1 MSMSKGGSV
10 PQLRWSSVS
19 RAASDRI
26 VAAIAKPE
34 TPFVRVDLGDQISGN
49 AWRVFHLDKK
59 AGFERE
65 ISFGGFEHLAVPL
78 RLLGKDGSVGTIAF
92 VGKACYAART
102 TRAGLGLSLNRLW
115 LAALGCGFCLPVVE
129 IIDAPTLHWWVEHWA
144 PLQASTSSS
153 CATSGKPS
161 RTRNSSSFQEPRRG
175 VPREAEASA
184 LSEAQH
190 RPL

>member
-19 RAASDRI
+19 RAASDRT

-102 TRAGLGLSLNRLW
+102 TRAGLGLGLNRLW

-129 IIDAPTLHWWVEHWA
+129 IIDAPTLHWWVEHFEGSAAGVDLVVMRDIGKAFEDAEQLLVPGA
-144 PLQASTSSS
+144 PARRSSRS
-153 CATSGKPS
+153 
-161 RTRNSSSFQEPRRG
+161 
-175 VPREAEASA
+175 
-184 LSEAQH
+184 
-190 RPL
+190 